1 MIEQEVHIRALAH
14 VPVLDVAVQLLRGG
28 LVSEP
33 QRHRRVKVAVAL
45 DLVTREGDQAAREV
59 RVLGCARTRPGTLA
73 MTTPSPSTSR
83 RAHPRAPCVPPH
95 AGRQTLRIRSQG
107 LAYRVNVIRAA
118 EMKVLHAL
126 LSVSLFS
133 ATTTVQAFVR
143 PTPHAAPHGQR
154 YHGACTPSKPP
165 PSSRFAELP
174 RSFRNSRACSRKL
187 SPSGIDGL
195 EPVAQQLAFWGYFAA
210 LGAGTA
216 AMASSFDKVDAAM
229 PNSFAARW
237 QGFWR
242 LLHPLLG
249 ALYIAAG
256 VGHFTNQEAL

>member
-1 MIEQEVHIRALAH
+1 MRANPARDSRNDYPFAFH
-14 VPVLDVAVQLLRGG
+14 KPTRA
-28 LVSEP
+28 SES
-33 QRHRRVKVAVAL
+33 
-45 DLVTREGDQAAREV
+45 TV
-59 RVLGCARTRPGTLA
+59 RA
-73 MTTPSPSTSR
+73 SPR
-83 RAHPRAPCVPPH
+83 RATDLANQVSRVGVP
-95 AGRQTLRIRSQG
+95 G
-107 LAYRVNVIRAA
+107 RVNVIRAA